1 MSYAKATKV
10 PVERSRAEIERLLS
24 KYGADQFLYA
34 AAAGAARVAFRM
46 KNRAVRFDLPLPA
59 SRSEDATA
67 AEHRRRW
74 RALVLVIKAK
84 LEAVASGITSFEQE
98 FYAHILLPG
107 GLTVYEMSS
116 KNLAEAIDTGRPPMN
131 LLGGP
136 SA

>member
-1 MSYAKATKV
+1 MSYAKKTKV
-10 PVERSRAEIERLLS
+10 PVDRSRSEIERLLS
-24 KYGADQFLYA
+24 NYGADQFLYA

-46 KNRAVRFDLPLPA
+46 KNRAVRFDLPLPTLK
-59 SRSEDATA
+59 SEDATA

-84 LEAVASGITSFEQE
+84 LEAVASGITTFEQE

-116 KNLAEAIDTGRPPMN
+116 PQVAHAIEQQKAPTN

-136 SA
+136 TS